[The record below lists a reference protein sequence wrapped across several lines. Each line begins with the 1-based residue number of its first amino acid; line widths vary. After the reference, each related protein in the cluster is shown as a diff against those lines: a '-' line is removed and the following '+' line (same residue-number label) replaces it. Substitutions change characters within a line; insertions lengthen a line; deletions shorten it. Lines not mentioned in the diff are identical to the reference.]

1 MSSVRSLLVA
11 ADQQARAIL
20 LDGPDPRR
28 ANGRLLSWAET
39 LETAA
44 HTMAAMPGGG
54 ATAHYQDADALAYAS
69 RAAASIDR
77 DSHRGWREIQPAD
90 RRVARICA
98 LLAEAGSR
106 LQHERP
112 GPERAGDVSVAVLH
126 TSWLLTHAVAI
137 SLTRHAQELRL
148 VDPADPLADTISQLA
163 ERVRSVE
170 LVLDTRVNGRPPR
183 DNHGQQ
189 THEAGL
195 AAALSTWTT
204 TLQQVLGRQPD
215 PRHYTVAADVN
226 LTLMAR
232 TAGLATAG
240 AQAGTLPSRDVHDR
254 LVPVLE
260 NAARSWAGTRE
271 LWGALITPDTT
282 GSRPLMQAAIGL
294 RTALR
299 DPGLSQ
305 RADTAGVLA
314 AGLAASV
321 EAAVL
326 SRAGLIHLDLA
337 PAVTVAALTEDLL
350 IRNPDQAHRQFTVW
364 KSMDSTEGRAPITVP
379 ELLKEHLLRQADQT
393 LTSSITARSAGNLL
407 LPTSSHAATVT
418 FAAAKAETRPLRH
431 QPPPV
436 HASMPPTVGR

>member
-1 MSSVRSLLVA
+1 MSSVQSLLVA
-11 ADQQARAIL
+11 ADRQARAIL
-20 LDGPDPRR
+20 LDGPDPGR
-28 ANGRLLSWAET
+28 AKGRLLSWAEAM
-39 LETAA
+39 ETAA
-44 HTMAAMPGGG
+44 QTVSAMNGVG
-54 ATAHYQDADALAYAS
+54 ATAHCQDVDALAYAS

-77 DSHRGWREIQPAD
+77 DSHPGWREFQPAD
-90 RRVARICA
+90 RRMARICE
-98 LLAEAGSR
+98 LLAEAGSH
-106 LQHERP
+106 LQRQQP
-112 GPERAGDVSVAVLH
+112 GPEEAADVSVAVLH

-137 SLTRHAQELRL
+137 SLTRHAQELRRISSAVPL
-148 VDPADPLADTISQLA
+148 VVTVTQLA

-170 LVLDTRVNGRPPR
+170 LVLDTRVNGRPLR
-183 DNHGQQ
+183 DSHGQQ

-195 AAALSTWTT
+195 GAALSTWTT

-232 TAGLATAG
+232 TANLATAG

-326 SRAGLIHLDLA
+326 SRAGLIHLDRA
-337 PAVTVAALTEDLL
+337 PAVTVATLTEDLL

>member
-1 MSSVRSLLVA
+1 MSSVQSLLVA
-11 ADQQARAIL
+11 ADRQARAIL
-20 LDGPDPRR
+20 LDGPDPGR
-28 ANGRLLSWAET
+28 AKGRLLSWAEAM
-39 LETAA
+39 ETAA
-44 HTMAAMPGGG
+44 QTVSAMNGVG
-54 ATAHYQDADALAYAS
+54 ATAHCQDVDAFAYAS

-77 DSHRGWREIQPAD
+77 DSHPGWREFQPAD
-90 RRVARICA
+90 RRMARICE
-98 LLAEAGSR
+98 LLAEAGSH
-106 LQHERP
+106 LQRQQP
-112 GPERAGDVSVAVLH
+112 GPEEAADVSITVLH

-137 SLTRHAQELRL
+137 SLTRHAQELRRISSAVPL
-148 VDPADPLADTISQLA
+148 VGTVTQLA

-170 LVLDTRVNGRPPR
+170 LVLDTRVNGRPRR
-183 DNHGQQ
+183 DSHGQQ

-195 AAALSTWTT
+195 AAALSTWTS
-204 TLQQVLGRQPD
+204 TLQSALRHQPD

-232 TAGLATAG
+232 TANLATAG
-240 AQAGTLPSRDVHDR
+240 AQAGTLPSDVHDR

-260 NAARSWAGTRE
+260 NAARSWTGTRE

-299 DPGLSQ
+299 DPGLAQ

-326 SRAGLIHLDLA
+326 SRAGLIHLDRA
-337 PAVTVAALTEDLL
+337 PAVTVATLTEDLL

-418 FAAAKAETRPLRH
+418 FAAAKAETRPRRH